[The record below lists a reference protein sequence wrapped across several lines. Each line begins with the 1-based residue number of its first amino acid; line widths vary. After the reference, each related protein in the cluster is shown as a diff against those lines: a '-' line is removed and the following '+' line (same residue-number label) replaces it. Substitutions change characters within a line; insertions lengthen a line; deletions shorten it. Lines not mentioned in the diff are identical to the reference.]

1 MSSSR
6 SYPKTLYCKAHGAV
20 SIFYKDT
27 EQETNNS
34 KHKVLPVL
42 SPTVQESYHFQL
54 MKDLHSSDALKWCER
69 HIAQRM
75 MDFCLPTLHPS
86 RASPFSWVSE

>member
-42 SPTVQESYHFQL
+42 SPTVQESYHF
-54 MKDLHSSDALKWCER
+54 
-69 HIAQRM
+69 
-75 MDFCLPTLHPS
+75 
-86 RASPFSWVSE
+86 